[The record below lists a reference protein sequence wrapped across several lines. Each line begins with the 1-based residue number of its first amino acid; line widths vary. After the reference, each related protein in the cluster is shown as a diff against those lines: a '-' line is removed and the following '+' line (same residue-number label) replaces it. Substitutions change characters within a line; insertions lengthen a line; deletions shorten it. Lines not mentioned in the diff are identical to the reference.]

1 MRALLLLPLMGAAGC
16 LFAVNTSVW
25 RVPPHTAGTHWPGP
39 SGREKQGAAE
49 DLPRLVRQL
58 ASLLAAGRTGSTLW
72 GALAH
77 VVAVEA
83 DSAARARGGNGR
95 NAWSGGRS
103 QATPARTQLRGI
115 GPPQPAGA
123 TLLLVMAVQ
132 RASALGLPAG
142 ASIRDACAS
151 APVKASGHQTARGA
165 ALTAGQHKMWLELA
179 ACFEVGEASG
189 AAVAGVLNRLAASIE
204 AEQDAAAQ
212 RETALAGPRATVRLL
227 SWLPFIGLGLGMVM
241 GVDPVGA
248 LLGGPLGWVVLAIGV
263 TFALAGWAWST
274 RMISSAAV
282 PDSNRRIRTANRTV
296 ATPHPE
302 RRP

>member
-1 MRALLLLPLMGAAGC
+1 MRALLLLPLLCAAGC
-16 LFAVNTSVW
+16 LCAVNTSVW
-25 RVPPHTAGTHWPGP
+25 RAPPQTAGTRWPDRP
-39 SGREKQGAAE
+39 GRDKQAPAE

-58 ASLLAAGRTGSTLW
+58 ASLLAAGRTGPTLW

-83 DSAARARGGNGR
+83 DSAAKARGGSR
-95 NAWSGGRS
+95 WNAWSRGRS
-103 QATPARTQLRGI
+103 QATPARPQLRGV
-115 GPPQPAGA
+115 GPPQPADA

-132 RASALGLPAG
+132 RASALGLPAA
-142 ASIRDACAS
+142 ASIRDACAA
-151 APVKASGHQTARGA
+151 APVKARGHPTALGA

-204 AEQDAAAQ
+204 AEQDAAAL

-227 SWLPFIGLGLGMVM
+227 SWLPFIGLGLGMAM
-241 GVDPVGA
+241 GVDPVGV
-248 LLGGPLGWVVLAIGV
+248 LLAGPLGWAVLAVGV

-274 RMISSAAV
+274 RIISSAAV
-282 PDSNRRIRTANRTV
+282 PASRRRTRTANRTV
-296 ATPHPE
+296 TTPHPE